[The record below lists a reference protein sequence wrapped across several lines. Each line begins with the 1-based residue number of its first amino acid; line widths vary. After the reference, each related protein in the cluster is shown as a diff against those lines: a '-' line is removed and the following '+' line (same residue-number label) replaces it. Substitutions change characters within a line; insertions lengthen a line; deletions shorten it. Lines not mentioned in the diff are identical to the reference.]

1 MNKVC
6 VVSCLEEGL
15 QRRIV
20 ANTVTETVGGPVR
33 PQSLLSPTQCRHQRE
48 EDAVTDPNNSCRI
61 VSEDD
66 TDRQPLSELL
76 LEIVDAVPA
85 FKGSDLTPPR
95 PRKLIVNV
103 LWLGS
108 GLTLIA
114 VLLTLRHVA
123 FAVLLAYLVF
133 NLSLALYLIGSTAMA
148 IKGELKTL
156 QKESIIRAG
165 QMLSSDLA
173 MLERLKLYPQEEL
186 SLARKACERSY
197 DVYLERLSLLKFP
210 ALLKLVPLATG
221 VGLTGL
227 LTSGPTHGPTIM
239 RGAGLLAIMI
249 CLCGA
254 LIVWMVEFSLKS
266 KRQRHQRLQD
276 LLDEGIE
283 ACKRDED
290 ATPA

>member
-1 MNKVC
+1 M
-6 VVSCLEEGL
+6 
-15 QRRIV
+15 
-20 ANTVTETVGGPVR
+20 
-33 PQSLLSPTQCRHQRE
+33 
-48 EDAVTDPNNSCRI
+48 TDPKMSFRT
-61 VSEDD
+61 VSDD
-66 TDRQPLSELL
+66 TTDRQPLSELL

-85 FKGSDLTPPR
+85 FKRTDLTPSR
-95 PRKLIVNV
+95 PRNLIVTV

-114 VLLTLRHVA
+114 VLLTLRQVA

-133 NLSLALYLIGSTAMA
+133 NLSLAAYLIGSTAMA
-148 IKGELKTL
+148 AKQELKTL
-156 QKESIIRAG
+156 QKESVIRAG

-173 MLERLKLYPQEEL
+173 MLKRLKLYSQEEL

-197 DVYLERLSLLKFP
+197 DGYLERLSLLKFP
-210 ALLKLVPLATG
+210 ALLKLVPLVTG

-239 RGAGLLAIMI
+239 RGAGLLVLLI
-249 CLCGA
+249 CLYGA

-266 KRQRHQRLQD
+266 KRQRHQRLLD

-283 ACKRDED
+283 VCKRDED
-290 ATPA
+290 AAPAQNAG